1 MCRIIVR
8 RERKEAICLQLF
20 LDRQHPVGPTGTFIT
35 PGQHHNRKVCNSRKQ
50 HCRRDFIGILSLWF
64 APNRLW
70 TQSIAAWLLQG
81 GISNHSRRKSNQY
94 ERNNF
99 LKTLIITEQLLFVI
113 KRSTA
118 KQSERIVTFPVLI
131 SGADPKRNLHLQR
144 LI

>member
-1 MCRIIVR
+1 M
-8 RERKEAICLQLF
+8 
-20 LDRQHPVGPTGTFIT
+20 
-35 PGQHHNRKVCNSRKQ
+35 VCAKQ
-50 HCRRDFIGILSLWF
+50 V
-64 APNRLW
+64 LW
-70 TQSIAAWLLQG
+70 TQTIATWLLQG
-81 GISNHSRRKSNQY
+81 GISNHSRRKSNEY

-131 SGADPKRNLHLQR
+131 SGADPRRNLHLQR